1 MKILITGAN
10 GFLGAA
16 TVKRLL
22 TRGHKG
28 IRCLVRPGSDH
39 SRLDALEAEYPG
51 GIEIFTGTL
60 SRPDD
65 CAKSLDRVDVVYHLA
80 AAVGGAPADMFLNS
94 PVATKNL
101 LEAMLD
107 TMHASGRTIKLVHCS
122 SFSVYGVAL
131 LPRGAVVDESTPL
144 EPHPERRD
152 VYSHTKHRQE
162 EVVWDYFRQGIPTA
176 VLRPGVIYGPGGGS
190 PMSTRVGLNL
200 FGLFLHLGRNN
211 LIPLTFVDNC
221 AEAIACVGETS
232 RFNGDVYNVVDDDLL
247 TAKAYLKRYREAIA
261 KLPYIT
267 VPYVATQLLSRAVE
281 AYYHFSK
288 GQLPAIFTP
297 YKSDSMWKGNRFDNS
312 KLKSIGW
319 KQLVSTEEGLR
330 RHFEHLQKKQGRTS

>member
-1 MKILITGAN
+1 MKILVTGAN

-22 TRGHKG
+22 VRGHKD
-28 IRCLVRPGSDH
+28 IRCMVRPGSDH
-39 SRLDALEAEYPG
+39 GRLDALSAEYPG

-65 CAKSLDRVDVVYHLA
+65 CAKSVEGVDIVYHLA

-101 LEAMLD
+101 LEAM
-107 TMHASGRTIKLVHCS
+107 HASGRSIKLVHCS

-131 LPRGAVVDESTPL
+131 LPKGAVVDESTPL

-162 EVVWDYFRQGIPTA
+162 EVVWDYFRQGIPTI
-176 VLRPGVIYGPGGGS
+176 VVRPGVIYGPGGGS

-200 FGLFLHLGRNN
+200 FGVFLHLGRNN

-221 AEAIACVGETS
+221 AEAIACAAEKSNFTGE
-232 RFNGDVYNVVDDDLL
+232 VYNVVDDDLL
-247 TAKAYLKRYREAIA
+247 TAKEYLKRYREAIA
-261 KLPYIT
+261 KVPYIT
-267 VPYVATQLLSRAVE
+267 VPYAATQLLSRAVE
-281 AYYHFSK
+281 AYFHFSK

-319 KQLVSTEEGLR
+319 KQLVPTAEALS
-330 RHFEHLQKKQGRTS
+330 RHFAHLQNKLGRSK